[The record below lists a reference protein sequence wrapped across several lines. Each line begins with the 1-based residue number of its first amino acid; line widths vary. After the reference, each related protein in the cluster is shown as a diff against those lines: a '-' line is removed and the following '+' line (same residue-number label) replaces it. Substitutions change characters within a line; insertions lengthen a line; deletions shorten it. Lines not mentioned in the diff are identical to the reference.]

1 MAQEIDTSQETGN
14 KKEREKQEQAVARA
28 QRQEFQRELVEQ
40 NRQVS
45 RAPSIRSRQITFI
58 GLAIIAVCAGIF
70 GWLVLLPSGT
80 QAPVAGVAVGAAA
93 PNFTLP
99 VYGGSGS
106 GGTVNLH
113 ALRGHPVVVNF
124 WSESCSPC
132 LSEVPYLEQVYS
144 QYGHGR
150 FTLLGVNQADPKDDI
165 ARFGAS
171 YKLTYSLLFD
181 QGGAVNQA
189 YGVTAI
195 PTTYFI
201 DSSGIVRAA
210 YVTQLSPQTMRQGL
224 ASIGVKLP

>member
-1 MAQEIDTSQETGN
+1 MAQDIDSGAEVGD
-14 KKEREKQEQAVARA
+14 KKEREKREQAEAKA
-28 QRQEFQRELVEQ
+28 QRQEFQRELAEQ
-40 NRQVS
+40 NRQPARKPGS
-45 RAPSIRSRQITFI
+45 RSRRVTFI
-58 GLAIIAVCAGIF
+58 GLAIIGVCAAIF

-80 QAPVAGVAVGAAA
+80 PAPVAGVAVGAAA
-93 PNFTLP
+93 PNFALP

-106 GGTVNLH
+106 GTIDLH

-124 WSESCSPC
+124 WSESCTPC
-132 LSEVPYLEQVYS
+132 LSEVPYLEQVYT

-181 QGGAVNQA
+181 KGGAVNAA

-201 DSSGIVRAA
+201 DSHGIVRAA
-210 YVTQLSPQTMRQGL
+210 YVTQLSPQTMRKGL
-224 ASIGVKLP
+224 ASIGVSLP

>member
-1 MAQEIDTSQETGN
+1 MAQEIGNNREIEN
-14 KKEREKQEQAVARA
+14 KKEQEKQEQAVARA
-28 QRQEFQRELVEQ
+28 QRQEYQRELAEQ
-40 NRQVS
+40 NRPVS
-45 RAPSIRSRQITFI
+45 RAPHSRSRVITFI

-70 GWLVLLPSGT
+70 GWLVLLPSST

-106 GGTVNLH
+106 GTINLH

-124 WSESCSPC
+124 WSESCPPC
-132 LSEVPYLEQVYS
+132 LAEVPYLEQVYS

-150 FTLLGVNQADPKDDI
+150 FTLLGVNQADPKGDI
-165 ARFGAS
+165 ARFGIR

-181 QGGAVNQA
+181 KGGAVNQA

-201 DSSGIVRAA
+201 DSNGMVRAA
-210 YVTQLSPQTMRQGL
+210 FVTQLSHQTMRQGL
-224 ASIGVKLP
+224 ASVGITLP